1 MVCFSPEILCI
12 ADVSS
17 VSPSSISDLKDT
29 YLSPHWIIYTIKK
42 REKRTNGR
50 GEGECNLRENF
61 IFS

>member
-1 MVCFSPEILCI
+1 MVCFSPEVLCI
-12 ADVSS
+12 ADVLS

-42 REKRTNGR
+42 DKKERVG
-50 GEGECNLRENF
+50 GGGECNLRENF